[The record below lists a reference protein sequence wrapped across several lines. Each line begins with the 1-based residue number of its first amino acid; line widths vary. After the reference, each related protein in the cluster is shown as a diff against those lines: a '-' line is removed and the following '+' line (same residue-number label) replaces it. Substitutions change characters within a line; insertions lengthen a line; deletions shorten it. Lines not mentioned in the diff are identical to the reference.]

1 MTAALVAGLLA
12 GFGIAMPVGAVAT
25 YLVSLTARTTLRTG
39 AAAALG
45 VATADG
51 VYAFIAVVGGSSLT
65 HVIEPVALPL
75 RRISVL
81 VLVALALR
89 GGFTGIRQYRERRS
103 VVRTAK
109 TPLSPARAYL
119 GLTGMTLLNPA
130 TVVYFA
136 ALVLGSRAGS
146 AEPDRLEQSVFVLA
160 AFTASACWQLLLA
173 GGGALL
179 GRALTGARG
188 RLVTTLSSSVLIAAL
203 AVHLLLPG
211 G

>member
-51 VYAFIAVVGGSSLT
+51 VYALIAVVGGSSLT

-75 RRISVL
+75 RRVSVL

-103 VVRTAK
+103 VVRTGK

-146 AEPDRLEQSVFVLA
+146 EPDRLEQSVFVLA

-188 RLVTTLSSSVLIAAL
+188 RLFTTLSSSVLIAAL